1 MNLPMS
7 PTPPP
12 HPEYK
17 LALLGFGNV
26 GQAFVELLL
35 EKSGDL
41 AVNPGISFR
50 IVGIASGNH
59 GRAVNPKGFKLQ
71 EVLEAYRAGRSLD
84 EFSTRP
90 LKDSADFLAAC
101 GADALVETTPVNY
114 QTGEPAVSYL
124 SQALKAGMHAVTAN
138 KGPVVHGYRELTN
151 LANRMGVRFYF
162 ESAVMDGAPVFSIA
176 RRGLPGAVV
185 SGFSGIL
192 NSTTNLILTRMEGG
206 ETQEEAIAYA
216 QSIGIAETDPSGD
229 VDGWDAAVKIS
240 ALATVLMDIPLIPEQ
255 VERTG
260 IRSLTHDLIAEA
272 AEMGLRWKLVCSAKR
287 DPNSP
292 HGIRAVVQPQRVGPK
307 SHLYNIEGTTA
318 ILEISSDV
326 LGKLTLIEEN
336 PSTRT
341 TAYGVLADLLNI
353 FSS

>member
-1 MNLPMS
+1 MS

-12 HPEYK
+12 YPEYK

-26 GQAFVELLL
+26 GQAFLELLL
-35 EKSGDL
+35 EKRVDL
-41 AVNPGISFR
+41 IADPGISFR
-50 IVGIASGNH
+50 IVGIASGSH

-71 EVLEAYRAGRSLD
+71 DLLEAYRAGGALD
-84 EFSTRP
+84 DFSAQP
-90 LKDSADFLAAC
+90 LGSSEDFLAAC

-114 QTGEPAVSYL
+114 QTGEPALSYL
-124 SQALKAGMHAVTAN
+124 RQALKGGLHAVTAN

-151 LANRMGVRFYF
+151 LARKKDLRFYF

-176 RRGLPGAVV
+176 RHGLPGAVV
-185 SGFSGIL
+185 SGFTGIL

-206 ETQEEAIAYA
+206 ESQEAAIAYA
-216 QSIGIAETDPSGD
+216 QSIGIAESDPSGD

-255 VERTG
+255 VQRTG
-260 IRSLTHDLIAEA
+260 IRGLTHDLIQEA
-272 AEMGLRWKLVCSAKR
+272 AEKGQRWKLVCSAQR

-292 HGIRAVVQPQRVGPK
+292 HGIQAVVQPQLVSPE
-307 SHLYNIEGTTA
+307 SHLFNINGTTSL
-318 ILEISSDV
+318 LEISSDV

-336 PSTRT
+336 PSPRT
-341 TAYGVLADLLNI
+341 TAYGLLADLLNI